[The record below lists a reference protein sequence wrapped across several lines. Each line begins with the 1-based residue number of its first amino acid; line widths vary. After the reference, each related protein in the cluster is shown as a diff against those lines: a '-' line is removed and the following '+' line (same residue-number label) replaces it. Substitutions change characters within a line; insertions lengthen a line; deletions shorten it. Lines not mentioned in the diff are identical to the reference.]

1 MPLTVDLVSP
11 EEILY
16 SGEGSMV
23 VARTSDGD
31 IAFQPGHVPFVGTLV
46 PCVAKVIFP
55 GGGEQR
61 IAVHSGFIEVA
72 HDHVTI
78 LSDAAELAERID
90 VDRARAAR
98 DRARETASSDPEAAA
113 ALARAEAR
121 LRAVG
126 TD

>member
-1 MPLTVDLVSP
+1 M
-11 EEILY
+11 
-16 SGEGSMV
+16 
-23 VARTSDGD
+23 
-31 IAFQPGHVPFVGTLV
+31 
-46 PCVAKVIFP
+46 
-55 GGGEQR
+55 
-61 IAVHSGFIEVA
+61 SGFIEVA